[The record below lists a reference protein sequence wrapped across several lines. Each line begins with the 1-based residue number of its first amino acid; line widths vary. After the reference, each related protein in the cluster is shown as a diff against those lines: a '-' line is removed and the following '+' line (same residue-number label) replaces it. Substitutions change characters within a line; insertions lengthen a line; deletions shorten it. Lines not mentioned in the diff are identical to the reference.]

1 MTRLS
6 VSNLAWADAPLDNI
20 APRLNKLGLDG
31 VELAPTAI
39 WPHAP
44 NVPSREVHEYAQR
57 WSDHGLAVSGI
68 QSLLYGHP
76 EFRLFDR
83 ASWPGM
89 REHLRSMIRLAFDL
103 GAHIVVFG
111 SPKNRVRGELGY
123 TEANAM
129 SSEFF
134 TSLLPVLAE
143 CGVVLTLE
151 PNAPAY
157 GADYLTHY
165 ADTVTL
171 SDLIASPWIQPQLD
185 TGCLT
190 MVGDDPAEAIRTQIP
205 AHVHISTPNLL
216 PPPGH
221 VDHIA
226 LQEALV
232 SSRYRGWVVL
242 EMLPATTDPIAAVAE
257 SAKWL
262 TEIYRSSKPD
272 HGAH

>member
-6 VSNLAWADAPLDNI
+6 ISNLAWPYTPVDDV
-20 APRLNKLGLDG
+20 APRIKESGMDG

-39 WPHAP
+39 WPNAP
-44 NVPSREVHEYAQR
+44 HVPSTEIREFAQR
-57 WSDHGLAVSGI
+57 WRDHGLAVSGI

-76 EFRLFDR
+76 EFQVFDR
-83 ASWPGM
+83 DTWPAM
-89 REHLRSMIRLAFDL
+89 REHLTAMIRLARDL
-103 GAHIVVFG
+103 DTHIAVFG
-111 SPKNRVRGELGY
+111 SPKNRVRGELDD

-129 SSEFF
+129 FGQFF
-134 TSLLPVLAE
+134 TGLLPVLAD

-171 SDLIASPWIQPQLD
+171 SDLIASPWIQPQID

-190 MVGDDPAEAIRTQIP
+190 MVHEDPTQAVRTRIP
-205 AHVHISTPNLL
+205 AHVHISTPKLQ
-216 PPPGH
+216 PPPGP

-232 SSRYRGWVVL
+232 SSRYDGWVVL
-242 EMLPATTDPIAAVAE
+242 EMLQSAPHPLAAAVQSAQWLADTYG
-257 SAKWL
+257 SAKH
-262 TEIYRSSKPD
+262 D
-272 HGAH
+272 HAAH